1 MNPLLI
7 GRSALTFTHHEHEHE
22 TWEIIVNT
30 SGSGHFT
37 FGNTARAFREGT
49 IACIPPGIPHRKDSE
64 EGFVDIWIQ
73 LPEFPS
79 LDKTKPTFLNDD
91 VNRNITALIE
101 VLYSVQYAKLPNR
114 DTVKDSLLDS
124 IQQLILARIAKG
136 RPDPAVEAVMSSIVH
151 HFHDPSYS
159 VGKCLC
165 TGGYCPDH
173 MRRRFK
179 EQVGK
184 TPSEYLTSLRIKSAK
199 KLLAARKSSNYSV
212 SDICTMVG
220 FSDISYFSRVFKKET
235 GIAPSEYYGEA
246 GADVTKPHR

>member
-114 DTVKDSLLDS
+114 DTVIFTDMESNRY
-124 IQQLILARIAKG
+124 QLVI
-136 RPDPAVEAVMSSIVH
+136 
-151 HFHDPSYS
+151 
-159 VGKCLC
+159 
-165 TGGYCPDH
+165 TGMFYAQHADQSALQRQDAPLTL
-173 MRRRFK
+173 FIK
-179 EQVGK
+179 NVYAL
-184 TPSEYLTSLRIKSAK
+184 EYLVVFCDV
-199 KLLAARKSSNYSV
+199 LL
-212 SDICTMVG
+212 
-220 FSDISYFSRVFKKET
+220 
-235 GIAPSEYYGEA
+235 
-246 GADVTKPHR
+246 